1 MKELKESDLEIGD
14 ILIFEDFDFDEDKL
28 DKHWNKNGFE
38 GAFDYLVHYL
48 IAWFDPGKEGDNYKN
63 IYHAGIWGNVN
74 INRGKKNPLYK
85 NCVVQAGGNG
95 IGAASLKA
103 MLEDE
108 TVMNIYVCRLKK
120 KTPNFQEDINV
131 AIRSFYAEKGQYSDT
146 TAWLL
151 AVICSLRY
159 SKGIL
164 HELLVDYFK
173 LEKSA
178 DFVVEMI
185 LFLINQYNNKHQR
198 EMIACSPLVAMMYK
212 NAGYEIPVKT
222 FELLNNKL
230 PKANFDIT
238 GFLKKLPF
246 SLEKKT
252 EELTA
257 IQQTVVTPRQLME
270 SPAVDIIGVL
280 RHQIKQ

>member
-28 DKHWNKNGFE
+28 EKHWNENGFE
-38 GAFDYLVHYL
+38 GAFDYLLHYL

-74 INRGKKNPLYK
+74 IQRDKNNPLYK
-85 NCVVQAGGNG
+85 NCVVQAGGKG

-103 MLEDE
+103 MLTDD
-108 TVMNIYVCRLKK
+108 TVMNIYVCRFKK
-120 KTPNFQEDINV
+120 STPTFRKDINA
-131 AIRSFYAEKGQYSDT
+131 AIQNFYAKQGHYSDT

-159 SKGIL
+159 SSGIL

-173 LEKSA
+173 LERNV
-178 DFVVEMI
+178 DFIVELI
-185 LFLINQYNNKHQR
+185 LILINDYNDKHQR
-198 EMIACSPLVAMMYK
+198 EMVACSPLVAMMYR
-212 NAGYEIPVKT
+212 NAGYDIPVKT

-230 PKANFDIT
+230 PKPNFDIT

-246 SLEKKT
+246 TAKAKT
-252 EELTA
+252 RDLTS

-270 SPAVDIIGVL
+270 SPTVEVIGVL
-280 RHQIKQ
+280 RHL